1 MLFRSVNPASE
12 KLLDAL
18 SAGLQASTAPA
29 FTLIGHTSSEG
40 ADAYNDDLSQR
51 RAQAVA
57 AAMVARGLD
66 PARVSAEG
74 RGERQ
79 PIADN
84 TTETGRSMNRRV
96 EIACH

>member
-1 MLFRSVNPASE
+1 MTDR
-12 KLLDAL
+12 LDD
-18 SAGLQASTAPA
+18 
-29 FTLIGHTSSEG
+29 I
-40 ADAYNDDLSQR
+40 
-51 RAQAVA
+51 A

-66 PARVSAEG
+66 PARVSAQG